1 MRGYAAAVL
10 PASAT
15 ELLRRAENAARL
27 VSLASELGFTA
38 RADRLT
44 ASLRAELRLPADVAA
59 ARLVRGAGALRA
71 LVIELAPGAAP
82 RDVLTR
88 LARSLSM
95 SSPHCIWLVLG
106 CSTAAASVFI
116 GAWTTRKAQP
126 SVRALVVDRHH
137 VYASDGETLCA
148 LEAARLGPDVL
159 VHSRWLEILGRDALT
174 RRFHTA
180 LSAVVRSLADELPG
194 QAPAGVRAE
203 LALLHVSRLVFL
215 AFLQTKGWLNGD
227 LGFLQRMYEAGMD
240 VGGRIH
246 ATVLEP
252 LFFGTLNTRV
262 RHRHPRA
269 RAFGRIPYLNGG
281 LFARTPLER
290 MHRTARLSDEAL
302 GRVFDELLSRY
313 RFTPEEEP
321 ADWSEAAVDPVI
333 LGRAFE
339 SLMDGRA
346 RRTSGVFY
354 TPPAVVERATHLAL
368 GRALAR
374 AGVETADINAALEG
388 RPVTPR
394 AADHMMARVRRLRLL
409 DPACGSGAFL
419 VHALRV
425 IADLRVL
432 LGGEERMTARRIVL
446 TESIFGV
453 DVNPTAVWLCEL
465 RLWLCLAV
473 ECDATDPFAV
483 PPLPNL
489 DRNIRVGDS
498 LAGSGFPARDDFARV
513 PVNVA
518 ALRTRYAR
526 AQGPRKRTVG
536 RALDAA
542 ERKAAV
548 AECDARLRVLALQR
562 RELLIAA
569 RSRDLFGGRRA
580 GAREAAELRQLR
592 LASRAGRADRQ
603 RLLSGAAL
611 PFSFSVHF
619 ADVAQAG
626 GFDVVLGNPPWVRP
640 HRLPPAA
647 RAALRTRFRVCRPA
661 AAAAPAD
668 SDRGQARG
676 FGSQVD
682 LAAPFVERSLE
693 LLQPSGVLAL
703 LLPTKLWSSLAGA
716 ALREHI
722 AARAELHAVEDF
734 TAAPQMFDAAT
745 YPSLLV
751 AGRASER
758 RESEPGAVSFAVHRR
773 ETRVDWSSSFGEL
786 GLDGGVASPWLL
798 VPPPVRRAFDRVRR
812 AGIPLERTRFGA
824 PRSGVKTGCNDAFVV
839 PVNGFGGELAE
850 VRQNDR
856 RGWVERS
863 LLRPAIRGEL
873 VQPWRMQRPSPEYVI
888 WTHDSAD
895 RPLARLPRHAGN
907 WLRHWRQELTGRTD
921 ARQGGVWWQLFRT
934 PAARCDRHR
943 VVWCDIGRAPR
954 ALVLEPGD
962 PAVPIN
968 TCYVAFGDE
977 AEAWALAA
985 LLNSALAAAWL
996 NVIAEPA
1003 RGGYRRYFAWTI
1015 SALPVPKDPHAFSD
1029 ILAPI
1034 GRAAGRG
1041 ESVSQQML
1049 LDGALA
1055 AFNLRH
1061 RDVAP
1066 LLEWRDV

>member
-1 MRGYAAAVL
+1 MLPVL
-10 PASAT
+10 AS

-27 VSLASELGFTA
+27 VGLASELGFTS
-38 RADRLT
+38 RPERLSS
-44 ASLRAELRLPADVAA
+44 SLRAELRLPAAIA
-59 ARLVRGAGALRA
+59 NARLVQGTGALRA
-71 LVIELAPGAAP
+71 LIVELVPGAAA
-82 RDVLTR
+82 RDVLTGM
-88 LARSLSM
+88 ARSLSVTA
-95 SSPHCIWLVLG
+95 PHCIWLVLG
-106 CSTAAASVFI
+106 CSTSSASVFI
-116 GAWTTRKAQP
+116 GAWLARRGQP

-137 VYASDGETLCA
+137 VYASDAETICA
-148 LEAARLGPDVL
+148 LEASRFGPDVL
-159 VHSRWLEILGRDALT
+159 VHGRWLEILGRDALT

-180 LSAVVRSLADELPG
+180 LSSVVRSLSDALPG
-194 QAPAGVRAE
+194 QTPSGARAE

-215 AFLQTKGWLNGD
+215 AFLQTRGWLNRD
-227 LGFLQRMYEAGMD
+227 CGFLQHAYEAGIAA
-240 VGGRIH
+240 GGRVH

-281 LFARTPLER
+281 LFG
-290 MHRTARLSDEAL
+290 RTAVERLHRNARFPDEAL

-346 RRTSGVFY
+346 RRNTGVFY

-368 GRALAR
+368 DHALSGA
-374 AGVETADINAALEG
+374 AVGSADVTAALEG
-388 RPVTPR
+388 RPIEPG
-394 AADHMMARVRRLRLL
+394 AADRLMARLRTLRVL

-419 VHALRV
+419 VHTLRV
-425 IADLRVL
+425 IADLRVV
-432 LGGEERMTARRIVL
+432 LGGEDRMSARHAAL
-446 TESIFGV
+446 AESIFGV

-473 ECDATDPFAV
+473 ECEATDPLAV

-498 LAGSGFPARDDFARV
+498 LSGPALTRVDNLARV
-513 PVNVA
+513 PAGIAV
-518 ALRTRYAR
+518 LRGRYAR
-526 AQGPRKRTVG
+526 AQGPRKRTLG

-548 AECDARLRVLALQR
+548 AVCDARLRSLAAQR
-562 RELLIAA
+562 RELLIAS
-569 RSRDLFGGRRA
+569 RSRDLFGRRTA
-580 GAREAAELRQLR
+580 AAREAVMLRQLR

-611 PFSFSVHF
+611 PFSFPVHF
-619 ADVAQAG
+619 ADVAQTG

-647 RAALRTRFRVCRPA
+647 RAALRAQFRVCRP
-661 AAAAPAD
+661 PAGD
-668 SDRGQARG
+668 SGSALGRA

-693 LLQPSGVLAL
+693 LLRPSGVLAL
-703 LLPTKLWSSLAGA
+703 LLPMKLWSSLAGA

-722 AARAELHAVEDF
+722 ATKGRLLAVEDF

-751 AGRASER
+751 AGPADGSRQAQRAPAR
-758 RESEPGAVSFAVHRR
+758 IAVHRR
-773 ETRVDWSSSFGEL
+773 EGRVEWSSS
-786 GLDGGVASPWLL
+786 LDNLALDSGTTSPWVL
-798 VPPPVRRAFDRVRR
+798 VPPVVRRAFDRVTG
-812 AGIPLERTRFGA
+812 AGVALERTHLGV
-824 PRSGVKTGCNDAFVV
+824 PRLGVKTGCNAAFVV
-839 PVNGFGGELAE
+839 AVTGLGEELAE
-850 VRQNDR
+850 VRQDER

-873 VQPWRMQRPSPEYVI
+873 VRPWRVRRASAEYVI

-895 RPLARLPRHAGN
+895 RPLVRLPRHAGN
-907 WLRHWRQELTGRTD
+907 WLRHWRHTLDGRTD
-921 ARQGGVWWQLFRT
+921 AREGGVWWQLFRT

-962 PAVPIN
+962 RAVPIN
-968 TCYVAFGDE
+968 TCYVSFADE
-977 AEAWALAA
+977 PEAWALAA

-1003 RGGYRRYFAWTI
+1003 RGGYHRYLAWTLA
-1015 SALPVPKDPHAFSD
+1015 ALPVPKDPQAFRD
-1029 ILAPI
+1029 VLAPV

-1041 ESVSQQML
+1041 EPVSQQML
-1049 LDGALA
+1049 LDAALA
-1055 AFNLRH
+1055 AFKLRL

-1066 LLEWRDV
+1066 LLEWHDV